1 MNRWKLP
8 QVYFGYSIS
17 GVVSQMFGLV
27 GSSTMAHL
35 FGGPGTF
42 ASDLYCHGILLL
54 AHNPFYYFVIEIG
67 RFHEAVI

>member
-1 MNRWKLP
+1 
-8 QVYFGYSIS
+8 
-17 GVVSQMFGLV
+17 
-27 GSSTMAHL
+27 MAHL